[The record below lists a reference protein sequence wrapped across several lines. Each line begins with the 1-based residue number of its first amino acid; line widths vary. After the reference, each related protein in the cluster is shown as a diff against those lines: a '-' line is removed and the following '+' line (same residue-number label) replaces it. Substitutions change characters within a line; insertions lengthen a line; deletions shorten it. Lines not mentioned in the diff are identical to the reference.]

1 MRKNKVKIFIG
12 IISALVLIV
21 CIAAI
26 TIVLGIRSLDQYKA
40 QLEKANAELAENQ
53 KTVYVASQDLLK
65 GDTIDETTVMPQ
77 RIYTGL
83 DSSAYISE
91 EDLGST
97 AIVSISANMPVMES
111 MVTPLEITSD
121 ERVYEMTV
129 AHLMTTQAN
138 NDIVDVRIMFP
149 NGEDYLVLSQ
159 KQVKDLQLGTSV
171 FSTYLNEDEILRMSS
186 AIVDAY
192 TTTGARIY
200 TVKYIESNLQDEAI
214 PNYLVKPAVIDLINS
229 DPNILDQAEMT
240 LNLQARNDLDARLGA
255 ISEDQL
261 KAVAEGLSLDDTA
274 KTSVIREGTY
284 SASSAQESDTESD
297 EMSEESDDSDNTSV
311 SDDDSD
317 SMLESDLN
325 INETE

>member
-12 IISALVLIV
+12 IISALIVIV

-53 KTVYVASQDLLK
+53 KTVYVASQDLLQ
-65 GDTIDETTVMPQ
+65 GDVIDETTVMPQ

-83 DSSAYISE
+83 DSSAYITE

-97 AIVSISANMPVMES
+97 AIVSISANMPVMAS

-229 DPNILDQAEMT
+229 DPNILEQAEMT

-274 KTSVIREGTY
+274 KTSVLREGAY
-284 SASSAQESDTESD
+284 SESSDIESDAEDEELTEG
-297 EMSEESDDSDNTSV
+297 SDDSEDSSV
-311 SDDDSD
+311 SDDNSD

-325 INETE
+325 IDETE

>member
-12 IISALVLIV
+12 IISALVVIV

-53 KTVYVASQDLLK
+53 KTVYVASQDLLQ
-65 GDTIDETTVMPQ
+65 GDVIDETTVMPQ

-83 DSSAYISE
+83 DSSAYITE

-97 AIVSISANMPVMES
+97 AIVSISANMPVMAS

-255 ISEDQL
+255 ISEEQL

-274 KTSVIREGTY
+274 KTSVIREGAY
-284 SASSAQESDTESD
+284 SESSDIESDAENEELTEGP
-297 EMSEESDDSDNTSV
+297 DDSKESSV

-325 INETE
+325 IDETE